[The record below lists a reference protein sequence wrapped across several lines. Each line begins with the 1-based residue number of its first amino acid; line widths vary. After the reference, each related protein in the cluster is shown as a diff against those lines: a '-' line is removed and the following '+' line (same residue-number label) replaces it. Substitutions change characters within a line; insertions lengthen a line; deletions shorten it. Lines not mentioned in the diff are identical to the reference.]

1 MIDIKLF
8 EGHTPGIWKWAGDSE
23 IHSLR
28 LESRAKGLM
37 CVMDFQRWGMQNAV
51 PCFATKGLMDKAS
64 DWLQFQVGDRSIVG
78 HEAALKDISVYRY
91 DIRGIDHPDARLIES
106 APELLAELIETR
118 AQRDQARNAVAQMFT
133 AIDLE
138 GEAGIEAVHKIARAE
153 IESWSGVT
161 S

>member
-1 MIDIKLF
+1 MSDNTSELAKTAPEQLTFSYWIQSDGRIYEPLPKSRFANDLPPVQLNVTCDVTYIRLDLF
-8 EGHTPGIWKWAGDSE
+8 EV
-23 IHSLR
+23 LR
-28 LESRAKGLM
+28 AQLS
-37 CVMDFQRWGMQNAV
+37 
-51 PCFATKGLMDKAS
+51 T
-64 DWLQFQVGDRSIVG
+64 
-78 HEAALKDISVYRY
+78 
-91 DIRGIDHPDARLIES
+91 
-106 APELLAELIETR
+106 AE